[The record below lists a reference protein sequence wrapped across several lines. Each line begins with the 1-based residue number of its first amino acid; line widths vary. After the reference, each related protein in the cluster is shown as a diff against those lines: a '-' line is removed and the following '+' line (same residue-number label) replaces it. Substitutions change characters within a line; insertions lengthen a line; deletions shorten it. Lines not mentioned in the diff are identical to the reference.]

1 MARTPKLL
9 VSVRSTDE
17 VHAVIRGG
25 ADIVDVKEP
34 NNGPLGNASAL
45 TVERISAVMTEKA
58 CEQPLSVALGELV
71 DWINPSMEKQEL
83 RAVLK
88 RVRPAFLKMGLAGVC
103 QPGRDWKTLLDGCR
117 DQFPATSLWVA
128 VAYADHD
135 RALSPSPWDVARYA
149 IDHGCAGLLI
159 DTFRKDGTNL
169 CHWLNHEQLIE
180 LRSITANAR
189 IFMAIAG
196 RVTEDDLPELL
207 DVSPEIV
214 AVRGAVCEDGDRNRS
229 VCEDRVRSFRK
240 LLNGEPT
247 VRGANN
253 NFG

>member
-103 QPGRDWKTLLDGCR
+103 QPGRDWKTLLDAAEINSQRRHFG
-117 DQFPATSLWVA
+117 
-128 VAYADHD
+128 
-135 RALSPSPWDVARYA
+135 SPLPMP
-149 IDHGCAGLLI
+149 
-159 DTFRKDGTNL
+159 TT
-169 CHWLNHEQLIE
+169 IE
-180 LRSITANAR
+180 LSALRLGRGSIR
-189 IFMAIAG
+189 
-196 RVTEDDLPELL
+196 D
-207 DVSPEIV
+207 
-214 AVRGAVCEDGDRNRS
+214 
-229 VCEDRVRSFRK
+229 
-240 LLNGEPT
+240 
-247 VRGANN
+247 
-253 NFG
+253 